1 MPWPR
6 PCAPVSAEVVS
17 VPGGSRDEVRSAY
30 DAIAEDYAATFPGTE
45 AEAPVDLAMVDH
57 FVGCVMTGGGGRRV
71 LDAGCGTGR
80 MARFLTDRGCS
91 VAGVDLSPGMLAM
104 ARRDHPDLHV
114 REASITDLPFED
126 ASFDGAMFWYS
137 LIHLPDEAAAV
148 ALGEAARV
156 LRPGGY
162 VLVASQKGEG
172 TYDVGAGLRERGHDV
187 ALTRWHRGPRELL
200 TLMSRAGLERTAR
213 LVREPLGR
221 ERHGQV
227 FVLAR
232 RP

>member
-1 MPWPR
+1 MR
-6 PCAPVSAEVVS
+6 
-17 VPGGSRDEVRSAY
+17 GGSRDEVRAAY
-30 DAIAEDYAATFPGTE
+30 DAIADDYAATFPGTE
-45 AEAPVDLAMVDH
+45 AEAPVDLAMVEH
-57 FVGCVMTGGGGRRV
+57 LVRVLHEGGGTRV

-80 MARFLTDRGCS
+80 MARFLADRGCS

-104 ARRDHPDLHV
+104 ARRDHPDLDV

-126 ASFDGAMFWYS
+126 ASFDGVLFWYS
-137 LIHLPDEAAAV
+137 LIHLPDADAAV
-148 ALGEAARV
+148 ALREAARV

-162 VLVASQKGEG
+162 VLVGSQKGEG
-172 TYDVGAGLRERGHDV
+172 TRDVGARLRERGHDV
-187 ALTRWHRGPRELL
+187 DLLRWHRGPRELL
-200 TLMSRAGLERTAR
+200 TLMRGAGLERTAR

-221 ERHGQV
+221 EREGQV